1 MKKNLTLIVI
11 ALCLTTTTFGQTK
24 LQSIKRGTAIFFR
37 GFSGPVYRTDADL
50 KVKGV
55 SDDADYTISGGL
67 VYRKMDEEDGYIYI
81 KVFSGVTT
89 ESSKVKINFDD
100 SKTETSSTL
109 YKVKLTDMKSYNKI
123 WQQGM
128 SWSTL
133 ILPIKYRPAAELN
146 GTKFEKTFST
156 DLSIGPFLGYKFKT
170 GKSYNQFFQ
179 IGAFAGPTLIQF
191 PSTVVPNNGQTN
203 QNNITND
210 NLIGFTY
217 GWGAVFQFDKLQIGL
232 IKGVDQLGGE
242 KSKQWQYDGKS
253 WWSFAIGYKFLGQ

>member
-1 MKKNLTLIVI
+1 MKQILTFIIVT
-11 ALCLTTTTFGQTK
+11 LSLTTTSGQTK
-24 LQSIKRGTAIFFR
+24 WQSFKRGTAIFFR

-50 KVKGV
+50 KVIGV
-55 SDDADYTISGGL
+55 SDNKDYTISGGL
-67 VYRKMDEEDGYIYI
+67 VYRKMDEEDGYHYI
-81 KVFSGVTT
+81 KVLSGVTT
-89 ESSKVKINFDD
+89 ESNKVKINFDD
-100 SKTETSSTL
+100 SKTETSGTL
-109 YKVKLTDMKSYNKI
+109 YKVNATDLKSYNKI

-133 ILPIKYRPAAELN
+133 ILPVKYRPAIDFN

-170 GKSYNQFFQ
+170 GKSYNQFFE

-217 GWGAVFQFDKLQIGL
+217 GWGLVFQFDQLQIGL

-242 KSKQWQYDGKS
+242 KSKQWQYDNKC
-253 WWSFAIGYKFLGQ
+253 WWSFAIGYKFIGK